1 MELSSFLKCA
11 HCHNTFVLDR
21 KTRRR
26 NVYKCVSCGRELS
39 VRKQHNTKIDA
50 EKPQSQN

>member
-11 HCHNTFVLDR
+11 QCHSPFVLDR

-39 VRKQHNTKIDA
+39 VRKQHNTKSNT
-50 EKPQSQN
+50 EKQQDQE